1 VKIPLWFGNFSYREK
16 LTKYRRRL
24 EIAGGI
30 FLLLFA
36 FALPRPLFTDPTCMV
51 LDDKKGDLLGAKVA
65 KDGQW
70 RFPQT
75 ATVNDKF
82 AESIIA
88 FEDKRFYY
96 HLGFDPMGFG
106 RAVVQN
112 LKNGKVVSGG
122 STITMQVVRLMR
134 KNQGR
139 TIVEKIIE
147 LFLAMR
153 IEYSYSK
160 SEILALYASNAPFGG
175 NVVGIDA
182 ASWRYYGKKTEL
194 LSWAEAATLAVL
206 PNAPSL
212 IHINKN
218 REKLLRKRNRLLDK
232 LSANGSIDATTLA
245 LAKAETLPEKLH
257 DLPHAA
263 PHLLDRA
270 YAELLAENPFAITHL
285 QTTLDANL
293 QNSAQMVADRYY
305 NELKN
310 NDINNLACMISDTR
324 TGEVLAY
331 IGNVGAMSDTDHGAQ
346 VDVIT
351 APRSTGSIMKP
362 FLYALMQE
370 EGFLLPKQLVTDI
383 PTTIL
388 GYRPENY
395 SHTFDGVTPANT
407 ALARS
412 LNIPAVRELNEY
424 GVARFHQKLNDWG
437 MTTITQS
444 PNHYGLPLILGG
456 AEANLWDLMGIYSSM
471 GRTLSHFSAYE
482 SRYDATDWR
491 KAHYIMGDS
500 TAASGSFSRSR
511 TAPKIGAGAIWLA
524 FQAMQTVERPS
535 TEGAWE
541 LYESTRP
548 VAWKTG
554 TSWGG
559 RDAWAIGVTP
569 EYTVGVWIGNADGEG
584 RPGLIGV
591 TTAAPVLFDLFNL
604 LPNTTWWRT
613 PFDDLRQR
621 ATCRTSGYLPTS
633 FCTDIDTIWTTLK
646 GGEAKNCPFHQP
658 IYLDKTSGQ
667 RVNTACESIENM
679 TMQRFF
685 VLPPLE
691 EQFYRTHHPDFAPLP
706 PFRADCAV
714 DIAAATDAKN
724 APMQWVYPR
733 NPTKI
738 IVPKSLDGSPQ
749 ATVFEIAHHEPSI
762 TLFWYLDGDFIG
774 KTANYHQ
781 QALRPSIGKHRLT
794 VTDSRGASLKQDFEV
809 VFK

>member
-1 VKIPLWFGNFSYREK
+1 LKPPF
-16 LTKYRRRL
+16 TKVRRL
-24 EIAGGI
+24 EILGAF
-30 FLLLFA
+30 FLLF
-36 FALPRPLFTDPTCMV
+36 FVFSLPKPLFTDPTCMV
-51 LDDKKGDLLGAKVA
+51 LDDRTGNLMGAKVA

-75 ATVNDKF
+75 ESVNDKF
-82 AESIIA
+82 AESIVA

-96 HLGFDPMGFG
+96 HIGFDPIGFA
-106 RAVVQN
+106 RAIVQN
-112 LKNGKVVSGG
+112 AKSAKVVSGG

-134 KNQGR
+134 KNKAR
-139 TIVEKIIE
+139 TIIEKVIE

-153 IEYSYSK
+153 IEYAYSK
-160 SEILALYASNAPFGG
+160 TEILALYASNAPFGG

-182 ASWRYYGKKTEL
+182 ASWRYYGKKIAL

-218 REKLLRKRNRLLDK
+218 RERLLHKRNRLLDK
-232 LSANGSIDATTLA
+232 LAANGSLDATTLA
-245 LAKAETLPEKLH
+245 LAKAEILPDKLH

-270 YAELLAENPFAITHL
+270 YAELIAKNPFAVTHL

-293 QNSAQMVADRYY
+293 QNNAQITADRYY

-310 NDINNLACMISDTR
+310 NDINNLACIITNTQ

-331 IGNVGAMSDTDHGAQ
+331 IGNVGALNDTEHGAQ
-346 VDVIT
+346 VDLIT

-370 EGFLLPKQLVTDI
+370 EGMLLPKQLVPDI

-395 SHTFDGVTPANT
+395 SHTFDGVTPAHT

-437 MTTITQS
+437 MTTIKR
-444 PNHYGLPLILGG
+444 PADYYGLPLILGG
-456 AEANLWDLMGIYSSM
+456 AEANLWDLIGIYSSI
-471 GRTLSHFSAYE
+471 GRTVSHYSAYE
-482 SRYDATDWR
+482 SRYDASDWR
-491 KAHYIMGDS
+491 KAHYIMRDS
-500 TAASGSFSRSR
+500 TEASSTFSKSR
-511 TAPKIGAGAIWLA
+511 TAPKIGAGALWLTL
-524 FQAMQTVERPS
+524 QAMQTVERPS
-535 TEGAWE
+535 SEGAWE
-541 LYESTRP
+541 LYESTRQ

-559 RDAWAIGVTP
+559 RDAWAIGITP
-569 EYTVGVWIGNADGEG
+569 EYTIGVWIGNASGEG

-613 PFDDLRQR
+613 PFDDLRQH
-621 ATCRTSGYLPTS
+621 ATCAASGYLPNA
-633 FCTDIDTIWTTLK
+633 FCTAKDTVWTTFK
-646 GGEAKNCPFHQP
+646 GAEAKICPFHQP
-658 IYLDKTSGQ
+658 INLDKSTSE
-667 RVNTACESIENM
+667 RVNTSCESIENIHI
-679 TMQRFF
+679 QPFF

-691 EQFYRTHHPDFAPLP
+691 EQFYKAHHPDFTPLP
-706 PFRADCAV
+706 PYRADCAP
-714 DIAAATDAKN
+714 DFNAQNDAKH
-724 APMQWVYPR
+724 ATMQWVYPR

-738 IVPKSLDGSPQ
+738 IVPKGLDGKPQ
-749 ATVFEIAHHEPSI
+749 ATVFEIAHHESSTTI
-762 TLFWYLDGDFIG
+762 FWYLDDHFIG
-774 KTANYHQ
+774 KTNNYHQ
-781 QALRPSIGKHRLT
+781 QALSPSIGKHHLT
-794 VTDSRGASLKQDFEV
+794 VTDSKGISLKQAFEV
-809 VFK
+809 ILK